1 MDDNNKEKSF
11 DILVDVNQL
20 LNENP
25 PSLYQGKTPGWR
37 KFFQAWARRTLEQ
50 DYLEALVNH
59 RLNVTAF
66 AILKQNPLKRGQDEK
81 IDIFLKGVAHGIEM
95 LYGDIKKASTKEPIK
110 NEENN

>member
-1 MDDNNKEKSF
+1 MNDNNNEKSF

-25 PSLYQGKTPGWR
+25 PSIYQNKTPGWR
-37 KFFQAWARRTLEQ
+37 KFFKAWARRTIDQ
-50 DYLEALVNH
+50 DYLETLVNH

-81 IDIFLKGVAHGIEM
+81 IDVFLKGVAHGIEM
-95 LYGDIKKASTKEPIK
+95 IYGDIKTAATKEQIK
-110 NEENN
+110 SEDDK

>member
-1 MDDNNKEKSF
+1 MDDKNKKSF

-25 PSLYQGKTPGWR
+25 QSLYQGKTPGWR
-37 KFFQAWARRTLEQ
+37 KFFKAWARRTMEQ

-59 RLNVTAF
+59 RLSVTAF

-81 IDIFLKGVAHGIEM
+81 IDLFLKGVAHGVEM
-95 LYGDIKKASTKEPIK
+95 VYGDIRTAATKELIK
-110 NEENN
+110 SEEDK